1 MADPWTE
8 SSIIEVARNLYSL
21 SLYIYIFLLP
31 PLIIWNFRRIGF
43 SWMYARI
50 YVGEGGLQ
58 FVLLAQLCRLDV
70 STFLF
75 VVDARVFSGE
85 GIFDAGISVHSIEPE
100 VEIFDANLVSFKC
113 FFTFRE
119 LNFFTID
126 IEIFPT
132 WNSKSK
138 VRRITSVE
146 FIENL
151 YSIQ

>member
-1 MADPWTE
+1 
-8 SSIIEVARNLYSL
+8 
-21 SLYIYIFLLP
+21 
-31 PLIIWNFRRIGF
+31 
-43 SWMYARI
+43 MYARI
-50 YVGEGGLQ
+50 YGGEGGRFAVCLIGSALSTRR
-58 FVLLAQLCRLDV
+58 FDV
-70 STFLF
+70 SF
-75 VVDARVFSGE
+75 RRGCSSMVFSGE
-85 GIFDAGISVHSIEPE
+85 EIFDAGISVHSIEAE

>member
-21 SLYIYIFLLP
+21 SIYIYIFLLP

-50 YVGEGGLQ
+50 YGGEGGRFAVCLIGSALSTRR
-58 FVLLAQLCRLDV
+58 FDV
-70 STFLF
+70 SF
-75 VVDARVFSGE
+75 RRGCSSMVFSGE

-151 YSIQ
+151 

>member
-1 MADPWTE
+1 
-8 SSIIEVARNLYSL
+8 
-21 SLYIYIFLLP
+21 
-31 PLIIWNFRRIGF
+31 
-43 SWMYARI
+43 MYARI
-50 YVGEGGLQ
+50 YGGEGGLQ

-70 STFLF
+70 SF
-75 VVDARVFSGE
+75 RRGCSSMVFSGE

-138 VRRITSVE
+138 VRRMTSVE

>member
-1 MADPWTE
+1 M
-8 SSIIEVARNLYSL
+8 
-21 SLYIYIFLLP
+21 
-31 PLIIWNFRRIGF
+31 
-43 SWMYARI
+43 
-50 YVGEGGLQ
+50 
-58 FVLLAQLCRLDV
+58 
-70 STFLF
+70 
-75 VVDARVFSGE
+75 
-85 GIFDAGISVHSIEPE
+85 
-100 VEIFDANLVSFKC
+100 EIFDANLVSFKC

>member
-21 SLYIYIFLLP
+21 SIYIYLSPSSSNNLEFSTNWIFVDVREDIWWGGRFAVC
-31 PLIIWNFRRIGF
+31 LIGSALSTRRFDVSFRRGC
-43 SWMYARI
+43 SSM
-50 YVGEGGLQ
+50 
-58 FVLLAQLCRLDV
+58 
-70 STFLF
+70 
-75 VVDARVFSGE
+75 VFSGE
-85 GIFDAGISVHSIEPE
+85 GIFDAGISVHSIEAE

-151 YSIQ
+151 

>member
-1 MADPWTE
+1 
-8 SSIIEVARNLYSL
+8 
-21 SLYIYIFLLP
+21 
-31 PLIIWNFRRIGF
+31 
-43 SWMYARI
+43 MYARI
-50 YVGEGGLQ
+50 YGGEGGLQ

-75 VVDARVFSGE
+75 VVDARAWYFPGKE
-85 GIFDAGISVHSIEPE
+85 FLTGISVHSIEAE